1 MDATDRTSTSPAR
14 PTHALHVRLLS
25 DPGIPTR
32 LLTRT
37 EPRLAEAL
45 TALFG
50 IEVHVHRTEA
60 TIVLDDDE
68 LVDIGTTVREGS
80 AEEEHADIVLALTEM
95 PRLDGTHPL
104 LAEVIPEQDAAVLS
118 LPAIGIV
125 TTRRRLT
132 DVLVLCAAQLLP
144 HLPRRGSLPRPP
156 LDGNWT
162 ATPDGPLRLRAL
174 RGLGTARTVLGMV
187 ATNAPWRLAPRL
199 GRALALAA
207 ATGAFGIFYSS
218 VWEMSTALSVLR
230 LALISA
236 LAVVTMTIWLIA
248 GNRMWER
255 AEGRGR
261 AATEVFYNL
270 STVLT
275 VGATV
280 SILYLLLFGF
290 ILAAGLIVIDPDYLT
305 AVLAR
310 PASFDRYVDIAWLSA
325 SMGVV
330 AGGLGAS
337 FDSHTDVRTLTHRG
351 RERARKAQE
360 RREQE
365 REAQESRGQEREA
378 QESREMQGSRRHAYE
393 GSRST

>member
-1 MDATDRTSTSPAR
+1 
-14 PTHALHVRLLS
+14 
-25 DPGIPTR
+25 
-32 LLTRT
+32 
-37 EPRLAEAL
+37 
-45 TALFG
+45 
-50 IEVHVHRTEA
+50 
-60 TIVLDDDE
+60 
-68 LVDIGTTVREGS
+68 
-80 AEEEHADIVLALTEM
+80 
-95 PRLDGTHPL
+95 
-104 LAEVIPEQDAAVLS
+104 
-118 LPAIGIV
+118 
-125 TTRRRLT
+125 
-132 DVLVLCAAQLLP
+132 
-144 HLPRRGSLPRPP
+144 
-156 LDGNWT
+156 
-162 ATPDGPLRLRAL
+162 
-174 RGLGTARTVLGMV
+174 
-187 ATNAPWRLAPRL
+187 
-199 GRALALAA
+199 
-207 ATGAFGIFYSS
+207 
-218 VWEMSTALSVLR
+218 MSTALSVLR

-290 ILAAGLIVIDPDYLT
+290 ILAAGLIVIDPDYLA

-360 RREQE
+360 RRD
-365 REAQESRGQEREA
+365 
-378 QESREMQGSRRHAYE
+378 
-393 GSRST
+393 